1 MIRFRGW
8 IEVDFEF
15 LEVWFLMMKAI
26 WYFVKGFQQFTRTI
40 YDFKNQQLF
49 AEIMKDN
56 LRKAIV
62 KWKIQLQLF
71 LKIRVEIFRAKFNN
85 SLRTLFTE
93 GMEIYKIFIKR
104 TITWRIIL
112 YSIQSFF
119 FVYVLLCPLS
129 NWYGIRIFHIFH
141 LRNK

>member
-40 YDFKNQQLF
+40 YEFKTQQLF
-49 AEIMKDN
+49 AKIMKDN
-56 LRKAIV
+56 LRKSIV
-62 KWKIQLQLF
+62 KCKIQLQLF

-85 SLRTLFTE
+85 SHHTPFIE
-93 GMEIYKIFIKR
+93 VMEIYKIFIKR

-112 YSIQSFF
+112 YSIQLFFCSCFVMSSFILVRNPHF
-119 FVYVLLCPLS
+119 PHFPLE
-129 NWYGIRIFHIFH
+129 
-141 LRNK
+141 K